1 MINEEEEE
9 NLGDLLNQLENLQEL
24 EDMFGDEE
32 PDYQNIMD
40 IFGVDISELERDMAN
55 FEQKMKVEYS
65 QSNVDSID
73 PSYAY
78 PTDSGFDL
86 FSTEEIEIE
95 SFGRSLIPTGLH
107 IDIPDGYEVQVR
119 SKSGLALKQG
129 LMVLNSPGTVD
140 CFSENMKILTIDGD
154 KTIKELRIGDIVYS
168 FNEDSLEI
176 EKDVISSIFDTGVQE
191 ILLIDTEHGILEV
204 TLNSEVYTKDGIK
217 LAKNLTEND
226 EIIIF

>member
-1 MINEEEEE
+1 MINEEEE

-40 IFGVDISELERDMAN
+40 IFGVDIEELERDMN
-55 FEQKMKVEYS
+55 KLEQKMKVEYS

-140 CFSENMKILTIDGD
+140 QGYTGEIQVILFNTTKNNVIIKKGQKIAQA
-154 KTIKELRIGDIVYS
+154 
-168 FNEDSLEI
+168 
-176 EKDVISSIFDTGVQE
+176 VISPVVSG
-191 ILLIDTEHGILEV
+191 
-204 TLNSEVYTKDGIK
+204 KWIK
-217 LAKNLTEND
+217 LTKVDNINNKDRNENGFGSTG
-226 EIIIF
+226 I